1 MERYEAKTYTISKN
15 GKEQLLY
22 CIVDTLTNKIIFKV
36 HLEDELFKGE
46 PQIHLEN
53 EYDIY
58 DGPVNLL
65 WKI

>member
-1 MERYEAKTYTISKN
+1 M
-15 GKEQLLY
+15 
-22 CIVDTLTNKIIFKV
+22 DTLTNKIIFKV

-58 DGPVNLL
+58 DGPINLL